1 MTISIYSKRFRV
13 HARLAA
19 ILFVAAIAVALMSFI
34 HRGPSTLE
42 TNRVINITADIFCM
56 VLGLVLFLC
65 CGSDT
70 QWDQD
75 NLNYFL
81 MMIITTFVAAFTD
94 EYSWLV
100 DGKANLIVAN
110 KIVNTIYY
118 CTAPGLGYLFWR
130 YVITFLNVEK
140 ERTYKWDRFFFIGL
154 SLSIL
159 LRIGNI
165 FFGYYFSVDANGVY
179 ARERFYPISMFY
191 GYFTLV
197 MTLLLVIRAR
207 KRFEKFQV
215 IALFCYALL
224 PMSVGI
230 LTIVFY
236 GLSLSSPV
244 IMMVFMLMY
253 CVLNVVQSRK
263 RSVEEN
269 EMHLATAIQ
278 ETVLPRNFPDRTDF
292 DIYASMIPAKDVG
305 GDFYDFFLL
314 DEDHLAMVIADVS
327 GKGIPAALYMMVS
340 KTMIKNQTMAI
351 PKSPSEVLSKV
362 NDQLMENNKAE
373 MFVTAWVGVLNLKSG
388 ELVYANAGHEY
399 PVIKHRGG
407 SYEILREKHSPPL
420 GCLEDIPFREGKMT
434 LQKGD
439 VLFVYTDGV
448 TEATNVDEQLFG
460 TERMLQVLNSSETD
474 EPVMIEKT
482 VREGIGKFAHGA
494 PQFDDIT
501 MLCMRYD
508 GKDR

>member
-13 HARLAA
+13 HAKLAA
-19 ILFVAAIAVALMSFI
+19 VFFVAAIAVALMSFI

-94 EYSWLV
+94 EYAWLV
-100 DGKANLIVAN
+100 DGKSELVMVN
-110 KIVNTIYY
+110 KIINTVYY
-118 CTAPGLGYLFWR
+118 CSTPMLGYLFWR
-130 YVITFLNVEK
+130 YVITFLNVER
-140 ERTYKWDRFFFIGL
+140 ERTYKWDRFFLTGL
-154 SLSIL
+154 ILSIL
-159 LRIGNI
+159 LRVGNI
-165 FFGYYFSVDANGVY
+165 FFGYYFTVNSSGIY
-179 ARERFYPISMFY
+179 SRERYYPISMFY

-207 KRFEKFQV
+207 KRFERFQV

-224 PMSVGI
+224 PMAVGI
-230 LTIVFY
+230 LTIAFY

-253 CVLNVVQSRK
+253 CVLNVVQSRT

-269 EMHLATAIQ
+269 EMQLASAIQ
-278 ETVLPRNFPDRTDF
+278 ENVLPRQFPDRTDF

-314 DEDHLAMVIADVS
+314 DDDHLAMVIADVS

-351 PKSPSEVLSKV
+351 PTSPSEVLAKV
-362 NDQLMENNKAE
+362 NDQLMENNRAE
-373 MFVTAWVGVLNLKSG
+373 MFVTAWVGVLNLTNG
-388 ELVYANAGHEY
+388 ELVYSNAGHEY

-407 SYEILREKHSPPL
+407 QYELVREKHSPPL
-420 GCLEDIPFREGKMT
+420 GCLEGISFREGTMT

-448 TEATNVDEQLFG
+448 AEATNVDDQLFG
-460 TERMLQVLNSSETD
+460 TDRMIQVLNSAKTD
-474 EPVMIEKT
+474 EPVIIEKT
-482 VREGIGKFAHGA
+482 VREGIEKFVHGA

-508 GKDR
+508 GKD

>member
-1 MTISIYSKRFRV
+1 M
-13 HARLAA
+13 
-19 ILFVAAIAVALMSFI
+19 
-34 HRGPSTLE
+34 
-42 TNRVINITADIFCM
+42 
-56 VLGLVLFLC
+56 
-65 CGSDT
+65 
-70 QWDQD
+70 
-75 NLNYFL
+75 
-81 MMIITTFVAAFTD
+81 
-94 EYSWLV
+94 
-100 DGKANLIVAN
+100 
-110 KIVNTIYY
+110 
-118 CTAPGLGYLFWR
+118 
-130 YVITFLNVEK
+130 
-140 ERTYKWDRFFFIGL
+140 
-154 SLSIL
+154 
-159 LRIGNI
+159 
-165 FFGYYFSVDANGVY
+165 
-179 ARERFYPISMFY
+179 
-191 GYFTLV
+191 
-197 MTLLLVIRAR
+197 
-207 KRFEKFQV
+207 
-215 IALFCYALL
+215 IALFCYALM
-224 PMSVGI
+224 PMTVGI
-230 LTIVFY
+230 LTIAFY

-278 ETVLPRNFPDRTDF
+278 ETVLPRKFPDRTDF

-351 PKSPSEVLSKV
+351 PKSPAEVLAKV
-362 NDQLMENNKAE
+362 NDQLMENNSME
-373 MFVTAWVGVLNLKSG
+373 MFVTAWVGVLDLKSG

-399 PVIKHRGG
+399 PVLKHRGEKF
-407 SYEILREKHSPPL
+407 EILREKHSPPL
-420 GCLEDIPFREGKMT
+420 GCLEGMSFREGKMT

-460 TERMLQVLNSSETD
+460 TDRMLQVLNSSETD

-501 MLCMRYD
+501 MLCMRFD
-508 GKDR
+508 GKD